1 MFLNKIQ
8 HSWEHS
14 RQWFY
19 REVEWF
25 FWRVLGYFF
34 FKKKFFTDHKMRGF
48 HFHFVTV
55 SKNLCV
61 IKKIIKNLS
70 QKLILGYPIYHYQI
84 YILKKI
90 FIFCIKFWKVTKS
103 RVYCHLKWWHK
114 PKISELQVGIN
125 FRKSNTKPE
134 HQNNLNF
141 FNT

>member
-1 MFLNKIQ
+1 MRGITLICSMYMFLNKIQ

-48 HFHFVTV
+48 HFHVDTV

-70 QKLILGYPIYHYQI
+70 QKLIFR
-84 YILKKI
+84 
-90 FIFCIKFWKVTKS
+90 FITIKFTSRRKYFYFVSKFEKLLSSECIVTCS
-103 RVYCHLKWWHK
+103 DGTN
-114 PKISELQVGIN
+114 PKFQN
-125 FRKSNTKPE
+125 FK
-134 HQNNLNF
+134 LA
-141 FNT
+141 